1 MQELQE
7 AAVEKPV
14 PVATLFIH
22 GAKGTRVVFAYGRS
36 GTKYKF
42 HHDPSTRMTIRTYQ
56 SVEVFRREELDL
68 RRNATQPHPICTMM
82 GAINPAQLAVES
94 VRALLADHLRVS
106 VLTKREALI
115 VIGNEIEKWL
125 IESQPATSDKTPF
138 QRGDDPIRSSTTFPE
153 RASVESDPGSQS
165 STAPSPNSPVSS
177 SETSSGPIGEVQK
190 SGEASPNLTEP
201 IPKYKNR
208 DLQRMLIDELR
219 ALGARHGS
227 TATDRKT
234 LIPFILEAQGPIE

>member
-125 IESQPATSDKTPF
+125 IESQPVVDHTSCTVVDHTSCTVVVSNSDKP
-138 QRGDDPIRSSTTFPE
+138 GDNEQDANPVSGD
-153 RASVESDPGSQS
+153 ASS
-165 STAPSPNSPVSS
+165 STAEVA
-177 SETSSGPIGEVQK
+177 SETNSDKPGD
-190 SGEASPNLTEP
+190 